1 MAENIQINKPA
12 PYIESAG
19 QDFLKSART
28 LAQTPRTA
36 TQLGVPSQAGVDP
49 FSQQAQDLAELFVR
63 PLKRKEALLI

>member
-28 LAQTPRTA
+28 IAQSPRTA
-36 TQLGVPSQAGVDP
+36 QDLGVPSQATLDP
-49 FSQQAQDLAELFVR
+49 FS
-63 PLKRKEALLI
+63 